1 MGLLEDFKKS
11 QPGAGLLEGFR
22 EQKEQ
27 TDGGLLSGFKT
38 EAVSSVAP
46 LLVDFSPYDPSQP
59 PEPGAVEGPYGE
71 ILRTYG
77 LLAQAI
83 GVPFERLS
91 KAVAAPVWKL
101 LQAATP
107 DIKKQMIKGI
117 IDLQA
122 TASTIGLG
130 AEAKQKEI
138 DRISL
143 LFPELKEKIDRKAAR
158 ELPKTF
164 KNALKALIPLPGMAK
179 DTESVAEIASDY
191 YEEMTGE
198 KPAFWYGGAMDFA
211 STIVAIHG
219 VQRAARFV
227 AGFAKWAKEK
237 SSTQIRPARAEADA
251 AWANYQ
257 KTGDRTQWDAVR
269 IKYAGIKPE
278 RIAKE
283 APPVKDFG
291 KYPLAK
297 AGAKPQTARAAAEPL
312 NWLRAEKPELMKAVG
327 NIRLVSPE
335 RLTKI
340 AGEEVS
346 AVYVSKMHTMYVDN
360 TLNKREQMFAVAHEA
375 QHSYDTGQLE
385 MSMEDKAALEKRADV
400 TEEVIETAFAK
411 HVGVDLK
418 EDIIAA
424 AYYEDKI
431 AKIES
436 ALLKTPDDKIL
447 QTSLVMAKRGLM
459 KATGKIAA
467 SPEQIAAK
475 ETALGAIAAD
485 IPMEIASK
493 NVHVLMRDAIET
505 ELAEAPRGSS
515 LDYLTETPEPKA
527 RIFAELQAKGIPE
540 DMVQEAWDD
549 FNQPIFAPKKP
560 VEPPSKNP
568 YLRMP
573 LDRVKED
580 AANGVR
586 LAKDALVELQEVII
600 NPASTGQKNKI
611 IRTAVGRGLEHQHL
625 SALSKQITGIEDLDL
640 LTSEDADELLKT
652 LDNYRYM
659 DTWKTESI
667 TKEPDKLVD
676 PAMSKT
682 QMAGILKASGSIEA
696 YNKTMIYSQ
705 KLGGAPSD
713 PALAA
718 IWHRDMINHARYMK
732 REIARQEKERG
743 EANILNPYQSI
754 SYALDKAE
762 RRTGIPLR
770 RQWSDMVA
778 DVKGWNYKNEERMWT
793 AIRNAKVHRLGI
805 VTNRAESTKIA
816 KWLNEGDEALR
827 LNMWNDMSSKTQA
840 LATELDGM
848 LQEYAPFLVRW
859 GRFLVWDRHARIGEK
874 ILNDIHAKGKT
885 PTDKQISKAQKLM
898 REKKPPDAPMSA
910 LAEGRAARDLGQLA
924 DWLDTQG
931 WGTRKR
937 YYMSEGAE
945 LSGDIYEGS
954 ISEEIFGK
962 APEAGE
968 LTTEAPRELMV
979 RRGKG
984 APVISTNAALDV
996 LRHLD
1001 RLSAFASTYENRM
1014 NFWEAFRSTNPN
1026 KDDLGLMRDAD
1037 RALRG
1042 IMPRTLPIIK
1052 SFRDVNR
1059 FFWRSYLVF
1068 DPAGSLWFAW
1078 RQLLQN
1084 VAFDASQ
1091 FNGVELM
1098 KSIRSF
1104 SDMSKAQDWAQ
1115 NNPDA
1120 AESFMDFYNRN
1131 VAENRSF
1138 YRHFIMKSEEAG
1150 GLEMTSKAGT
1160 LIDMLAITPGITD
1173 SANRMAVWPVAYD
1186 IAQRNIAQFRDGKLS
1201 PQGLW
1206 NRLALNTITPGQS
1219 MEMTALLRDGKDA
1232 EFMSRYAEYKTENI
1246 HFRYNPL
1253 LRSLQEMTPTGRVTL
1268 GLLTFPRGVM
1278 NIAIKNGLEP
1288 IASMAANPSTA
1299 NARRS
1304 YDGFKTLIKLFAGTS
1319 VAQSLSIAIT
1329 GVSAYGLW
1337 KLLFGPSLLAPGFG
1351 KVVELLDENA
1361 FILHQAEQSGAS
1373 LHETATK
1380 MVANAAKNLEM
1391 FIPLAEVMKRGY
1403 EVQEN
1408 RDGVYL
1414 YDLAIKYA
1422 KEEFLKQYQKPFD
1435 YRSREL
1441 HEKIQYMVFG
1451 KEQPKGMKSKW
1462 KESFNLE
1469 RIKKW

>member
-1 MGLLEDFKKS
+1 MGLLEDFKRS
-11 QPGAGLLEGFR
+11 QPAGGLLEGFK

-27 TDGGLLSGFKT
+27 TDGGLLRGFRA

-46 LLVDFSPYDPSQP
+46 LIPRPRVEEFIDASARGLARMGSAFETARAKLAYLGGEHPITEPHFGMQTPKQRARRKQLAADIRGNAEFLWKLSQNPGLAAQNKDLMSKALNLIGETLPYITATTAAFIATGPLGAFGVGSMVEGNSAYRTALDEGV
-59 PEPGAVEGPYGE
+59 PEDKAKMIGVAVGIVSGAVEAFGG
-71 ILRTYG
+71 R
-77 LLAQAI
+77 
-83 GVPFERLS
+83 
-91 KAVAAPVWKL
+91 
-101 LQAATP
+101 
-107 DIKKQMIKGI
+107 
-117 IDLQA
+117 
-122 TASTIGLG
+122 G
-130 AEAKQKEI
+130 AEA
-138 DRISL
+138 L
-143 LFPELKEKIDRKAAR
+143 L
-158 ELPKTF
+158 
-164 KNALKALIPLPGMAK
+164 LKATSKIKGKLMKAGAVLTIG
-179 DTESVAEIASDY
+179 SVIEALEEGAQEIAHL
-191 YEEMTGE
+191 TGE
-198 KPAFWYGGAMDFA
+198 TTYRDVDWNEATNRTLGAMAGGAFLGGIMRGGSVIGRGATGALELQKAPFEPPPTA
-211 STIVAIHG
+211 RAKGIPAPSPETMILEPRETIVTQEQKGRMFTKEGYEVPPQEQVPLSRGMMEMEEWLAAG
-219 VQRAARFV
+219 KPEDVTPKPPAARAARV
-227 AGFAKWAKEK
+227 
-237 SSTQIRPARAEADA
+237 
-251 AWANYQ
+251 
-257 KTGDRTQWDAVR
+257 
-269 IKYAGIKPE
+269 PE
-278 RIAKE
+278 
-283 APPVKDFG
+283 
-291 KYPLAK
+291 
-297 AGAKPQTARAAAEPL
+297 
-312 NWLRAEKPELMKAVG
+312 
-327 NIRLVSPE
+327 
-335 RLTKI
+335 
-340 AGEEVS
+340 
-346 AVYVSKMHTMYVDN
+346 
-360 TLNKREQMFAVAHEA
+360 
-375 QHSYDTGQLE
+375 
-385 MSMEDKAALEKRADV
+385 
-400 TEEVIETAFAK
+400 
-411 HVGVDLK
+411 

-459 KATGKIAA
+459 KATGKIAPA
-467 SPEQIAAK
+467 ERAEKTPSEIFMEELEFNKTEQ
-475 ETALGAIAAD
+475 D
-485 IPMEIASK
+485 HIASYIEAK
-493 NVHVLMRDAIET
+493 TPQEKAAIKERAPSVDWT
-505 ELAEAPRGSS
+505 EVDRRLN
-515 LDYLTETPEPKA
+515 
-527 RIFAELQAKGIPE
+527 
-540 DMVQEAWDD
+540 AW
-549 FNQPIFAPKKP
+549 
-560 VEPPSKNP
+560 KNP

-600 NPASTGQKNKI
+600 TPASTGQKNKI
-611 IRTAVGRGLEHQHL
+611 IRTAVGRGLEQKHL

-640 LTSEDADELLKT
+640 LTSDDADELLKA

-659 DTWKTESI
+659 DTWKTESV
-667 TKEPDKLVD
+667 TKEPDKLID
-676 PAMSKT
+676 PSMTKA

-696 YNKTMIYSQ
+696 YNKAMIYSQ

-713 PALAA
+713 PGLAA
-718 IWHRDMINHARYMK
+718 IWHRDMINHSRYLK
-732 REIARQEKERG
+732 REIARQERKGG

-770 RQWSDMVA
+770 RQWSNMVA

-816 KWLNEGDEALR
+816 KWLDEGDEALR

-859 GRFLVWDRHARIGEK
+859 GRFLVWDRHARIGEE
-874 ILNDIHAKGKT
+874 ILNKLHRAGKT
-885 PTDKQISKAQKLM
+885 PTDKQITKAQKLM

-945 LSGDIYEGS
+945 LAGDIYEGS

-968 LTTEAPRELMV
+968 LTTEAPRELKA
-979 RRGKG
+979 RRAKG
-984 APVISTNAALDV
+984 RPVISTNAALDV

-1091 FNGVELM
+1091 FNSVELM

-1104 SDMSKAQDWAQ
+1104 SDMSKAKDWAQ

-1186 IAQRNIAQFRDGKLS
+1186 IAQRNIAQFRDGRLS

-1219 MEMTALLRDGKDA
+1219 MEMVALLRDGKDA

-1268 GLLTFPRGVM
+1268 GLLTFPRGVI

-1319 VAQSLSIAIT
+1319 LAQSISIAVT

-1403 EVQEN
+1403 EVQKN

-1422 KEEFLKQYQKPFD
+1422 KEEYLKQYQKPFD